1 MLPITSNL
9 PDNISRVYQGSSY
22 FSFKTFIQD
31 ANIPMKKQL
40 DDKQGHHE
48 QSIAQGIEGENVSI
62 TGNKQTIINNYS
74 PKSVLF
80 VIGFFGLLIGGVWLI
95 FNPKQTNT
103 SNSQITNNY
112 NNQKYDNS
120 SQFLINNPLPQLPGQ
135 NFPVKLQKKEAEQKI
150 IIYQKEVEKN
160 PNSAVAYT
168 NLGEAKRRAGDL
180 EDAAKAHKK
189 ALQLNPNL
197 VEAKLG
203 QALVEQD
210 KGNTAQAK
218 QEIQDALKREDI
230 AAAYYYLGDIFWKQ
244 KPPDYQSAEAAWR
257 KAVELEPKNIEYK
270 IDLATVLSQLVDKDE
285 EALLEIKE
293 AIRLN
298 PNSKKA
304 YIILGIILAEQNK
317 LDDAMSAFR
326 TVLKLGDNIFFDS
339 YAYAGL
345 GLLLNEQG
353 NTDAAITKY
362 KKAISIN
369 DYNAFNHKLLGEIL
383 VSQGIS
389 SGQANKIEEGVI
401 ELKKASELYRVF
413 NDTDEADEIDN
424 EIDKVIN
431 SLKN

>member
-1 MLPITSNL
+1 
-9 PDNISRVYQGSSY
+9 
-22 FSFKTFIQD
+22 
-31 ANIPMKKQL
+31 MKKQL